1 MALLNPRL
9 FIHSLY
15 FVLPLTIVSNLDT
28 LLLHFLILFSL
39 KKLGNQ
45 ENAVKCNSAGADGG

>member
-1 MALLNPRL
+1 MALLNPRI

-39 KKLGNQ
+39 KKRGNQ
-45 ENAVKCNSAGADGG
+45 GNTVQCNSAGADEG